1 MTEAKEGIVDIE
13 TARVLIVA
21 SYASLR
27 AGLHALLSGAEGIC
41 VLGETGAGGGE
52 AFLRL
57 VQDVRPDVIVLDAP
71 DENALGAV
79 LAGIDSPALERGIR
93 EDTPALVVLSSVPVG
108 DVPRLQAAPSL
119 PGWACLLRDADGPQI
134 ISAIRAVSEG
144 LVVLDR
150 GVLQRLSSM
159 VGPDSGPA
167 RSAISESEFPGETL
181 TVRETEVLQ
190 LVAQGLPNKIIATR
204 LGISLHTA
212 KFHVAQILGKL
223 DATSRT
229 EAVTIGARR
238 GYVTF

>member
-1 MTEAKEGIVDIE
+1 MTEIREGIGDIE
-13 TARVLIVA
+13 TARILIVA
-21 SYASLR
+21 GFASLR

-41 VLGETGAGGGE
+41 VLGETGAAGGA
-52 AFLRL
+52 AFVSL

-71 DENALGAV
+71 DENALGMV
-79 LAGIDSPALERGIR
+79 LAGIDNPTLDRPIR
-93 EDTPALVVLSSVPVG
+93 EDTPALVVLSSVPLG

-134 ISAIRAVSEG
+134 VSAVRAVAEG

-167 RSAISESEFPGETL
+167 RSAIAESEFPGEIL
-181 TVRETEVLQ
+181 TAREIEVLQ
-190 LVAQGLPNKIIATR
+190 LIAQGLPNKIIATR